1 MRTLLLL
8 DISVDLLVMNT
19 VELYN
24 GVPGRR
30 QPEAVTHVWNSEE
43 ARRSAAQCMF
53 NCDSYALQRWQLS
66 DIIASEELKQRLTRQ
81 AMCSYM

>member
-1 MRTLLLL
+1 MYTQNSVRALIFL

-30 QPEAVTHVWNSEE
+30 EPEAVSYVWNSEE
-43 ARRSAAQCMF
+43 VRRTAAQCMF
-53 NCDSYALQRWQLS
+53 NCDSYALQ
-66 DIIASEELKQRLTRQ
+66 
-81 AMCSYM
+81 